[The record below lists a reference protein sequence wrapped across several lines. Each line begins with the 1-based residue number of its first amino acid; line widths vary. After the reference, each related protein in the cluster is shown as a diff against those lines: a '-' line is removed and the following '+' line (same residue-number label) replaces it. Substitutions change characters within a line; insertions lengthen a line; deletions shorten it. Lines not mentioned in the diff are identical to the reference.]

1 MCCARALIE
10 KQGCESGLWLI
21 VIESVTSFQKW
32 KSQRSF
38 DVTLLGQEFE
48 ARESV
53 VLHNGDAAGGELDG
67 AAKHAKLVHLQ
78 DQGWQAVGGSCGEL
92 KKREAFAKI
101 SKIIQFSITFCV
113 AQFPPACFLFA
124 RLPRYKIFTKI
135 DDDDASLISSIYVP
149 TIFLTSWWCLNTPTT
164 YIQQDYP
171 NCKMMVNVRFDK
183 MGVAENVSL
192 TNQESY
198 ILDPD
203 PSLVGF
209 VWLFSNVYFRMCPLS
224 QLIQM
229 RLSFT
234 IASTNQPP
242 NYVA

>member
-10 KQGCESGLWLI
+10 EQGCESGLWLI

-67 AAKHAKLVHLQ
+67 AAKHAELVHLQ

-101 SKIIQFSITFCV
+101 SKNNTILYHILCRTVSTRMFSLCKITQV
-113 AQFPPACFLFA
+113 
-124 RLPRYKIFTKI
+124 
-135 DDDDASLISSIYVP
+135 
-149 TIFLTSWWCLNTPTT
+149 
-164 YIQQDYP
+164 
-171 NCKMMVNVRFDK
+171 
-183 MGVAENVSL
+183 
-192 TNQESY
+192 
-198 ILDPD
+198 
-203 PSLVGF
+203 
-209 VWLFSNVYFRMCPLS
+209 
-224 QLIQM
+224 
-229 RLSFT
+229 
-234 IASTNQPP
+234 
-242 NYVA
+242 